1 MEEPIQSNKRMLKC
15 TVKKK
20 ETDLYDFLGN
30 LQLGM
35 RILEM

>member
-1 MEEPIQSNKRMLKC
+1 MDAKVYS
-15 TVKKK
+15 KKK

-35 RILEM
+35 RLLEM